1 MLGSTV
7 NTIESTDLSDLSS
20 DRAGDPFAAVSARLT
35 AAAGPGA
42 YWLAGYGKYKIR
54 LDPIYRAVLPLIPP
68 GAKVL
73 DLGCG
78 VGLLG
83 LLLTARGL
91 ENDIHGI
98 EWDAPKAHFARQL
111 AESIPAIRVEC
122 GDLLKEPWPECSVI
136 TLLDVLHYLP
146 PAQQRAL
153 LFRAASH
160 LPEGG
165 RLLVRVMD
173 GRAGG
178 VAILTRLC
186 EQAAVKIGWNR
197 AENVHWRPLSAV
209 RADLLEA
216 DFVLPPATASAG
228 QAIGNQL
235 LIGEKEGSSRGA
247 PFPDGRAKG
256 HPRP

>member
-1 MLGSTV
+1 MGSTV
-7 NTIESTDLSDLSS
+7 NTIESRALG
-20 DRAGDPFAAVSARLT
+20 DRSPDRVGDPFAEVAARLA
-35 AAAGPGA
+35 AAAGPGVF
-42 YWLAGYGKYKIR
+42 WLAGYAKYKIR

-98 EWDAPKAHFARQL
+98 EWDEPKATFARRL
-111 AESIPAIRVEC
+111 AKQSPSIRVEC
-122 GDLLKEPWPECSVI
+122 GDLLKEPWPKCSVI

-153 LFRAASH
+153 LLRVASH

-178 VAILTRLC
+178 AAILTRLC
-186 EQAAVKIGWNR
+186 EQAAVRIGWNR
-197 AENVHWRPLSAV
+197 AVDVHWRPLSEV
-209 RADLLEA
+209 RTDLLEA
-216 DFVLPPATASAG
+216 DLVLPPATVSAG

-235 LIGEKEGSSRGA
+235 LIGEKRGVLTGSVRS
-247 PFPDGRAKG
+247 
-256 HPRP
+256 

>member
-1 MLGSTV
+1 MLGSKV

-20 DRAGDPFAAVSARLT
+20 DRAGDPFAVVSARLT

-91 ENDIHGI
+91 ENEIHGI
-98 EWDAPKAHFARQL
+98 EWDAPKAHFARRL
-111 AESIPAIRVEC
+111 AGPISSIRVEC

-153 LFRAASH
+153 LFRVASH

-197 AENVHWRPLSAV
+197 AANVHWRPLTAV

-216 DFVLPPATASAG
+216 DLKLSPAIALAG

-235 LIGEKEGSSRGA
+235 LIGEK
-247 PFPDGRAKG
+247 RAALAKSVVS
-256 HPRP
+256 